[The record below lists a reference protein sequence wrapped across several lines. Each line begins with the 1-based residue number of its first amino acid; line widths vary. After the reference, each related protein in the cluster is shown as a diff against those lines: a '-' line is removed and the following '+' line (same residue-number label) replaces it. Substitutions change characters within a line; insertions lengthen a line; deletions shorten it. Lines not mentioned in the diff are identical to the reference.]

1 MYSESHSH
9 TSSMTTQVNAR
20 FQQTQMQFGA
30 TFADL
35 PVPGIGKS
43 GRDKLVVGN
52 ETSKAA
58 KQCGFAGGI
67 TNAAQVVGYFLRL
80 NGDRERMRQ
89 VLVDQCGCYAP
100 SVDKDTLDALA
111 EKCASFVLPYVDTT
125 SARDGTVAGTTQV
138 MASFMSKQLSW
149 QDTFQSNKVPGLG
162 EAGIKRMK
170 ADGITTPAQLVGLY
184 MMLDGDDEDFAWY
197 LREECG
203 IDEKYIRSE
212 RTVNGSVMPGVLEAI
227 SNKAREICAK
237 APAPSTPPRSSKTN
251 TSTNSPVFAS
261 PGKEAA
267 AGWKETEMRKRSAA
281 AAKAIDSAATETPKQ
296 PASEAACPSWL
307 LPALGFAALYTLSS
321 MM

>member
-1 MYSESHSH
+1 MR
-9 TSSMTTQVNAR
+9 TQVNAR
-20 FQQTQMQFGA
+20 FQETQMQFGA

-43 GRDKLVVGN
+43 GRVKLVVGN
-52 ETSKAA
+52 ETSKAT
-58 KQCGFAGGI
+58 KQGGFAGGI

-89 VLVDQCGCYAP
+89 ILVDQCGCYAP

-111 EKCASFVLPYVDTT
+111 EKCASFVLPDIDTT
-125 SARDGTVAGTTQV
+125 SAPSGAVAGTTQV

-170 ADGITTPAQLVGLY
+170 ADGITTPVQLVGLY
-184 MMLDGDDEDFAWY
+184 MMLDGDDEYFTGY

-212 RTVNGSVMPGVLEAI
+212 RTVNGSVMPGILEAI
-227 SNKAREICAK
+227 SNKAAEICSK
-237 APAPSTPPRSSKTN
+237 APAPSTPPRSAKTN
-251 TSTNSPVFAS
+251 TSMNSPVFAS
-261 PGKEAA
+261 PGEEAGA
-267 AGWKETEMRKRSAA
+267 GAGWKETEMRKRSAA
-281 AAKAIDSAATETPKQ
+281 AAKAIDSATTETAETSQ
-296 PASEAACPSWL
+296 PAACPSWL